1 MVEYYAVAIA
11 TAIKTKKLIHDYS
24 IWYGI
29 CKVPFFYLVPLD
41 DNKSEQQQQQLPQM
55 KTEPIVAE
63 PSRIIKQKTEQGLF
77 TSERNNWIKIEP
89 RKYDEREKYTERRSK
104 DDHGTRWFRQIT
116 NQNWIRKI
124 DLICFHVD

>member
-11 TAIKTKKLIHDYS
+11 TAITTKKLIHDYS

-77 TSERNNWIKIEP
+77 RPEEAQNIIRTSNSNFLKHLKRSAQQG
-89 RKYDEREKYTERRSK
+89 DEVWEM
-104 DDHGTRWFRQIT
+104 
-116 NQNWIRKI
+116 
-124 DLICFHVD
+124 

>member
-11 TAIKTKKLIHDYS
+11 TAITTKKLIHDYS

-29 CKVPFFYLVPLD
+29 CKVPFFFLVPLD

-77 TSERNNWIKIEP
+77 RPEEAQNIIRTSNLNFLKHLKRSAQQG
-89 RKYDEREKYTERRSK
+89 DEVWEM
-104 DDHGTRWFRQIT
+104 
-116 NQNWIRKI
+116 
-124 DLICFHVD
+124 

>member
-11 TAIKTKKLIHDYS
+11 TAITTKKLIRDYS

-41 DNKSEQQQQQLPQM
+41 DNKSEQQQQHLPQM

-77 TSERNNWIKIEP
+77 RPEEAQNIIHTSNLNFLKHLKRSAQQG
-89 RKYDEREKYTERRSK
+89 DEVWEM
-104 DDHGTRWFRQIT
+104 
-116 NQNWIRKI
+116 
-124 DLICFHVD
+124 